1 MSETYMDWRDYA
13 VELVEDGMVSRDTMI
28 TALLKYLSDDEVKEM
43 LEANEL
49 MPEDGDFDDYNYVGS
64 PMHY

>member
-13 VELVEDGMVSRDTMI
+13 IRLVDDKLIDAETLLID
-28 TALLKYLSDDEVKEM
+28 ALRYMEEYDVKEM
-43 LEANEL
+43 LKDNDL